1 MVSPLFV
8 VGVDDM
14 FRIYEMMKFVNK
26 GAFFW
31 MI

>member
-26 GAFFW
+26 ARFFG
-31 MI
+31 